1 LCLGHHE
8 EGDVAGEHILIVD
21 DEPAIRSTL
30 RDVLED
36 EGYRVSAVGSGA
48 DAVRFFA
55 DELPDL
61 TFLDI
66 WMDRMDG
73 LETLAEV
80 KRTRPEAVVVMISG
94 HGTIETAVKAT
105 RLGAYDFVEKPLSL
119 EKILVTVNRAL
130 EHARL
135 ERENAS
141 LRASLDQRA
150 EIIGESAAIR
160 ALVEQIQTAAPTNGR
175 VLIHGENGSGK
186 ELVARTIHLRSAR
199 HGRPFVDVNCAA
211 IPEDLIE
218 SELFGHEKGAFTG
231 ALARRRGK
239 FELADGG
246 TLFLDE
252 IGDMSLKTQAK
263 VLRSL
268 EEQAFERV
276 GGKDTIKVDVRV
288 IAASNR
294 DLPALIR
301 EGRFR
306 EDLYYRLN
314 VIPIEVPA
322 LRTRKDD
329 IPALVGHFVNQFCT
343 ENGKHAKTLSGE
355 AMGYFL
361 AYDWPGNV
369 RELRNMVER
378 LVIMAPG
385 DVITADDLP
394 APLRPKE
401 AAAPAGEARDRS
413 LKDARDNFER
423 SFILAELKTNDWNV
437 TRTADRLGIERS
449 HLYRK
454 LKAYNINPPKRDT

>member
-1 LCLGHHE
+1 M
-8 EGDVAGEHILIVD
+8 AGEHILIVD

-30 RDVLED
+30 RDVLDD

-48 DAVRFFA
+48 DALRFFA
-55 DELPDL
+55 DEQPDL

-73 LETLAEV
+73 LETLAAV
-80 KRTRPEAVVVMISG
+80 KRAHPEAIVVMISG

-119 EKILVTVNRAL
+119 EKVLVTVSRAL

-141 LRASLDQRA
+141 LRASLDQRS
-150 EIIGESAAIR
+150 EIIGGSVAMR
-160 ALVEQIQTAAPTNGR
+160 ALGEQITTAAPTSGR

-186 ELVARTIHLRSAR
+186 ELVARTIHAWSAR
-199 HGRPFVDVNCAA
+199 HDRPFVEINCAA
-211 IPEDLIE
+211 IPEELIE

-231 ALARRRGK
+231 AHQRKLGR
-239 FELADGG
+239 FELAHGG

-301 EGRFR
+301 DGRFR

-314 VIPIEVPA
+314 VIPIEVPP

-329 IPALVGHFVNQFCT
+329 IPALVSHFVGQFCAA
-343 ENGKHAKTLSGE
+343 NGKRAKTLSTE
-355 AMGYFL
+355 ALGYFL

-385 DVITADDLP
+385 ELIGVDDLP
-394 APLRPKE
+394 SPLRPKE
-401 AAAPAGEARDRS
+401 PAAAPSEARDRT
-413 LKDARDNFER
+413 LRDARDNFER
-423 SFILAELKTNDWNV
+423 AFILAELRSNDWNV
-437 TRTADRLGIERS
+437 TRTAERLGIERS

-454 LKAYNINPPKRDT
+454 LKAYGINPPKRE

>member
-1 LCLGHHE
+1 M
-8 EGDVAGEHILIVD
+8 AGEHILIVD

-48 DAVRFFA
+48 DALRFFA

-66 WMDRMDG
+66 WMDGMDG
-73 LETLAEV
+73 LDTLAGV
-80 KRTRPEAVVVMISG
+80 KRARPEAIVVMISG

-119 EKILVTVNRAL
+119 EKVLVTVSRAL

-141 LRASLDQRA
+141 LRASLDQQS
-150 EIIGESAAIR
+150 EIIGDSVPMR
-160 ALVEQIQTAAPTNGR
+160 VLGDQITTAAPTNGR

-186 ELVARTIHLRSAR
+186 ELVARTIHARSAR
-199 HGRPFVDVNCAA
+199 HDRPFVEVNCAA
-211 IPEDLIE
+211 IPEELIE

-231 ALARRRGK
+231 ALQRKPGK
-239 FELADGG
+239 FELAHGG

-306 EDLYYRLN
+306 DDLYYRLN
-314 VIPIEVPA
+314 VIPIEVPP

-329 IPALVGHFVNQFCT
+329 LPALVSHFLRQFCA
-343 ENGKHAKTLSGE
+343 ENGKRVKTLSTE
-355 AMGYFL
+355 ALGYFL

-385 DVITADDLP
+385 ELIGVDDLP
-394 APLRPKE
+394 TPLRPKE
-401 AAAPAGEARDRS
+401 PASTPSEARDRT
-413 LKDARDNFER
+413 LRDARDNFER
-423 SFILAELKTNDWNV
+423 AFILAELRASDWNV
-437 TRTADRLGIERS
+437 TRTAERLGIERS

-454 LKAYNINPPKRDT
+454 LKAYGITPPKRD

>member
-1 LCLGHHE
+1 M
-8 EGDVAGEHILIVD
+8 AGEHILIVD

-36 EGYRVSAVGSGA
+36 EGYRVSAVGGGA
-48 DAVRFFA
+48 DALRFFA
-55 DELPDL
+55 EELPDV

-66 WMDRMDG
+66 WMDRLDG

-80 KRTRPEAVVVMISG
+80 KRAHPEAIVVMISG

-119 EKILVTVNRAL
+119 EKVLLTVSRAL

-141 LRASLDQRA
+141 LRASLDHRH
-150 EIIGESAAIR
+150 EIIGESVAMR
-160 ALVEQIQTAAPTNGR
+160 ALGEQIATAAPTNGR

-186 ELVARTIHLRSAR
+186 ELVARTIHARSAR
-199 HGRPFVDVNCAA
+199 HDRPFVEVNCAA
-211 IPEDLIE
+211 IPEELIE
-218 SELFGHEKGAFTG
+218 SDLFGHEKGAFTG
-231 ALARRRGK
+231 AVARRRGK

-294 DLPALIR
+294 DLPGLIR

-314 VIPIEVPA
+314 VIPIEVPP

-329 IPALVGHFVNQFCT
+329 IPALVSHFVGQFCAQ
-343 ENGKHAKTLSGE
+343 NGKRAKTLSTE
-355 AMGYFL
+355 ALGYFL

-385 DVITADDLP
+385 ELIGVDDLP

-401 AAAPAGEARDRS
+401 PPPGATDTRERS

-423 SFILAELKTNDWNV
+423 AFILAELRANDWNV
-437 TRTADRLGIERS
+437 TRTAERLGIERS

-454 LKAYNINPPKRDT
+454 LKAYGINPPKRE